1 MADTAAHLVDRVL
14 LAAPYR
20 QWVLSVPKPLRLR
33 LARDPEWAR
42 AELLRRVFADDVLRC
57 PCGGRRTVVAVVTVV
72 AVARVVLATLGL
84 PTELATPAPARGPP
98 QGDLWCDDAS
108 A

>member
-1 MADTAAHLVDRVL
+1 
-14 LAAPYR
+14 
-20 QWVLSVPKPLRLR
+20 
-33 LARDPEWAR
+33 
-42 AELLRRVFADDVLRC
+42 VFADDVLRC
-57 PCGGRRTVVAVVTVV
+57 PCGGRRTVVAVVSVV

-84 PTELATPAPARGPP
+84 PTELATFAPARGPP